1 VAVAD
6 RLHTHRGTGVQVLKG
21 ETMRRTT
28 ILGAAAVAAL
38 LSAGA
43 AQAQQARAELKDANG
58 TTVGQATLEQ
68 KGDSVRIAA
77 TFTGLPAGSHAFH
90 IHEVGKCEPPF
101 ESAGAH
107 FNPTGKQ
114 HGRDNAQG
122 PHAGDLPNV
131 EVTSG
136 GRGKVEATTKGVSLD
151 GGKTAL
157 LDADGAA
164 LVVHEKADDYKTD
177 PGGGAGKRI
186 ACGVLRR

>member
-1 VAVAD
+1 MRLIVAVGATVVAVLLAD
-6 RLHTHRGTGVQVLKG
+6 
-21 ETMRRTT
+21 
-28 ILGAAAVAAL
+28 GAAH
-38 LSAGA
+38 
-43 AQAQQARAELKDANG
+43 AQQARAELKDANG

-90 IHEVGKCEPPF
+90 IHDVGKCEPPF
-101 ESAGAH
+101 ESAGGH
-107 FNPTGKQ
+107 LNPTGKQ

-122 PHAGDLPNV
+122 PHAGDLPNI

-136 GRGKVEATTKGVSLD
+136 GRAKVDVTARGVSLD
-151 GGKTAL
+151 GAKTGL

-177 PGGGAGKRI
+177 PAGGAGARI
-186 ACGVLRR
+186 ACGVVRR

>member
-1 VAVAD
+1 MRPITALGATAVAVLLA
-6 RLHTHRGTGVQVLKG
+6 TGV
-21 ETMRRTT
+21 
-28 ILGAAAVAAL
+28 AH
-38 LSAGA
+38 
-43 AQAQQARAELKDANG
+43 AQNARAELKDANG
-58 TTVGQATLEQ
+58 TTIGEATLEQ

-101 ESAGAH
+101 ETAGGH

-114 HGRDNAQG
+114 HGKDNAQG

-131 EVTSG
+131 EATSSGRAKVQATARGVALEG
-136 GRGKVEATTKGVSLD
+136 GTN
-151 GGKTAL
+151 AL

-164 LVVHEKADDYKTD
+164 LIVHEKADDYKTD

-186 ACGVLRR
+186 ACGVVRR

>member
-1 VAVAD
+1 MKSITA
-6 RLHTHRGTGVQVLKG
+6 
-21 ETMRRTT
+21 
-28 ILGAAAVAAL
+28 LGATVAAVL
-38 LSAGA
+38 LAAGA
-43 AQAQQARAELKDANG
+43 AHAQQARAELKDANG

-101 ESAGAH
+101 ESAGGH
-107 FNPTGKQ
+107 LNPTGKQ

-131 EVTSG
+131 EVMSG
-136 GRGKVEATTKGVSLD
+136 GRAKVDVTARGVSLD
-151 GGKTAL
+151 GAKTGL
-157 LDADGAA
+157 LDADGTA

-177 PGGGAGKRI
+177 PAGGAGSRI
-186 ACGVLRR
+186 ACGVVRR